1 MEAMIHG
8 GPDADAGVRA
18 EEGSGGA
25 RTSAMPR
32 RRLLRDVGVAAAAAP
47 FLAAFA
53 DVLGGRGAAGAQVP
67 GVSSAFP
74 TRNPWPKYPSYR
86 FAMVCHRTGDPFFV
100 PTRIGAND
108 ASALLGTSYTWGGSA
123 SEVVS
128 EMVDTLEEAVDNRV
142 DGIALCVVDPKGFNS
157 ETNEALSQGIPV
169 VAFNVEAPAGS
180 GNNAMAYIG
189 QDHFAAGV
197 ALAEHAKK
205 YLKRGDTVGAMIA
218 TPSSHEEQ
226 ARVAGAS
233 SVFEAIGA
241 NVARVVVGTNEQ
253 QATANIEAWYR
264 SHPGASFLFAS
275 AGYNGA
281 ALADAVEKLGLSSK
295 GVHAAAFDVGGRVL
309 HAVNKGTFAFTLD
322 EQAYLQGFVPLLHLF
337 LYNISGGLISPF
349 DVDTGHKVVSRQN
362 VGQYLLHRDTWEGSS
377 TIPVVLKPPKSIRS
391 S

>member
-1 MEAMIHG
+1 
-8 GPDADAGVRA
+8 
-18 EEGSGGA
+18 
-25 RTSAMPR
+25 MPR
-32 RRLLRDVGVAAAAAP
+32 RRFLQNAGAAAAVAP

-53 DVLGGRGAAGAQVP
+53 DALGGRVAQAQAS
-67 GVSSAFP
+67 GGSTAFP
-74 TRNPWPKYPSYR
+74 THNPWPKYPAYR
-86 FAMVCHRTGDPFFV
+86 FAMVSHRTGDPFFV

-128 EMVDTLEEAVDNRV
+128 EMVATLEEALDNQV
-142 DGIALCVVDPKGFNS
+142 DGIALCVFDPKAFNS
-157 ETNEALSQGIPV
+157 ETDEALSRGIPV

-180 GNNAMAYIG
+180 GNNAMAYVG

-197 ALAEHAKK
+197 ALAERAKK
-205 YLKRGDTVGAMIA
+205 YLQPGDTVGAMIA

-226 ARVAGAS
+226 SRVAGAM
-233 SVFEAIGA
+233 SVFKAVGA
-241 NVARVVVGTNEQ
+241 KVARVVVGTNEQ
-253 QATANIEAWYR
+253 QATANIEAWYS
-264 SHPGASFLFAS
+264 SHPGARFVFAS

-295 GVHAAAFDVGGRVL
+295 GVRAAAFDVGGRVL
-309 HAVNKGTFAFTLD
+309 QAVNKGTLAFTLD
-322 EQAYLQGFVPLLHLF
+322 EQAYLQGFVPLLQLF

-349 DVDTGHKVVSRQN
+349 DVDTGHKLVTRQN

-377 TIPVVLKPPKSIRS
+377 TIPVVLTPPKSIRS